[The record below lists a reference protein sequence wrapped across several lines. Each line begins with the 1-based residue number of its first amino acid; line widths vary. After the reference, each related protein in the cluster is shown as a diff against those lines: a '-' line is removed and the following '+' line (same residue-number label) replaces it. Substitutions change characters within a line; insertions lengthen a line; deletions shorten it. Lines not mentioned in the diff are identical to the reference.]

1 MSVFRIAEFLDNIAQ
16 LELKQGKTEKCQN
29 RLEQLKGILQ
39 PVLKSCS
46 KGKHSKEGFEEPL
59 FIGHPETCE
68 CVSCID
74 PALHT
79 ILINYLMSLSKY
91 LSSISRCD
99 QSMNILGMTETVCE
113 CAERKMINILEKL
126 QVSCVGGVE
135 SNEGRLKES
144 KKKSRA
150 KSSKGR
156 KQKED
161 TDLKNSSPQ
170 LMLSQDRIT
179 VHCMK
184 GELLLQN
191 GRVEKGSDELSK
203 AMEILHCLENAVGN
217 NPVYLLPVKAFL
229 LQLYGVTTLVL
240 NRGSSSNAGVDCN
253 WFSRHAIEVVSRDDT
268 VVARDSVKTDL
279 AQEEIEKPRKGS
291 SRRGKSRSSKS
302 AEKMCVEDDSKPKSS
317 KAKGRGRS
325 KKVEEAV
332 TEGDESDASIQQKS
346 KRSKKPTQSSKPS
359 SDVDGSKT
367 GMTTL
372 CLFIWGHY
380 LSRVK

>member
-46 KGKHSKEGFEEPL
+46 KSKHSEEDIEEPL
-59 FIGHPETCE
+59 FIRHPETCE
-68 CVSCID
+68 CVSCVD

-79 ILINYLMSLSKY
+79 VLINYLMSLSKY

-99 QSMNILGMTETVCE
+99 QSMNILKMTKTVCE
-113 CAERKMINILEKL
+113 CAERKMVYIVEKL
-126 QVSCVGGVE
+126 QMSSKGGVE
-135 SNEGRLKES
+135 SNEGRFKES

-161 TDLKNSSPQ
+161 TVLKNSSPQ

-191 GRVEKGSDELSK
+191 GRIEKASDELSK

-217 NPVYLLPVKAFL
+217 TPVYLLPVKAFL
-229 LQLYGVTTLVL
+229 LQLSGVTRLVL
-240 NRGSSSNAGVDCN
+240 NKGSSSNTGVDCN
-253 WFSRHAIEVVSRDDT
+253 WFSRHAIEEVSRDDT
-268 VVARDSVKTDL
+268 VVARDSVKTAL
-279 AQEEIEKPRKGS
+279 AEEEIEKPRKGS
-291 SRRGKSRSSKS
+291 SRRGKSRSSKT
-302 AEKMCVEDDSKPKSS
+302 AEKMSVEDDSKPKSS
-317 KAKGRGRS
+317 KAKGRGGR
-325 KKVEEAV
+325 KRVEEAV
-332 TEGDESDASIQQKS
+332 TEADESDASIQQKS
-346 KRSKKPTQSSKPS
+346 KRSKKPTQSAKPS
-359 SDVDGSKT
+359 ENVDGSKT

-372 CLFIWGHY
+372 GSYICGHY
-380 LSRVK
+380 FSSVK